1 MRHAQRLRV
10 GGGAAGAAP
19 HPATTSCLRELS
31 HARTHRGMRAL
42 ATAAAPVGQGV
53 LSGIKVV
60 ELTHVMAGPTCGQLL
75 ADMGASVIK
84 VRGPPA

>member
-1 MRHAQRLRV
+1 
-10 GGGAAGAAP
+10 
-19 HPATTSCLRELS
+19 
-31 HARTHRGMRAL
+31 MRAL